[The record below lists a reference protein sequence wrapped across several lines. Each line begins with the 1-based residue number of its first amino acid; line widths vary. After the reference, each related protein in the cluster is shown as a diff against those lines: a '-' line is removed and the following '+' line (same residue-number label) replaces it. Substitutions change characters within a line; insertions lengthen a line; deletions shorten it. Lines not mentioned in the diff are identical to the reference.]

1 MKSFLKEVLLELY
14 NANEDLSDLLFIV
27 PSKRAGLFL
36 KKELVEIYA
45 DTTLFAPIIL
55 SIEEFIIQLSGLQQ
69 IDNTQTLF
77 EFYETYLNT
86 HPDTEKENFETF
98 SNWAQTLVYD
108 FNEIDRYCID
118 HKSFFTYL
126 SGIQDLNHWYLQ
138 EEKTELVKNYIRF
151 WESLI
156 DYYNNFK
163 NKLLEKKI
171 GYQGLL
177 YRKASEDIQSYV
189 KTEKRK
195 HILVGFNALNN
206 AEQIIFQSLLDA
218 DIARVYWDA
227 DQFFFENSYHEASL
241 FLRTYKNQW
250 EYYKKKPFQWI
261 NNNFSSKKDITLI
274 GVPKNIGQAKS
285 VGQLLGKLSG
295 SEMEKTALVL
305 ADEGLLQPLLNSLPD
320 VVKSLNITMGLP
332 LKEVPTA
339 AFFELLFNLHK
350 TSTNPK
356 GFYYKQ
362 VLEILNSLPAYRLL
376 GFNAKKLIRTISR
389 DNIIFITLKKLQDQ
403 ATEKE
408 KQVLALLFEPW
419 KDVTTALDNCREI
432 IHLLKNSLD
441 KEKNELELEY
451 VYHFHLVFNKVST
464 LHSKYPYLISL
475 GSLYTLYKDILT
487 TETLDFSGEPFS
499 GLQLMGML
507 ESRCLDFETVI
518 ITSVN
523 EGTLPA
529 GKSMNSFIPYDLK
542 RAYNLPTYKEK
553 DAIYTYHFYRLIQ
566 RAKKVYLLYNTE
578 DEGVG
583 GGEKS
588 RFLLQLEIDKRPNH
602 TLAKYTVSA
611 EVPKLIK
618 QPLQVNKNKEVLSK
632 LKDIGAHGLSPS
644 ALTTYIRNPMDF
656 YYKYVLGIKETEEV
670 EETIAANTLG
680 TVIHNTLE
688 TFYKPI
694 ENRFLSIEDIK
705 EMRGQI
711 DKELNN
717 QFKQEY
723 TKLDITQGKNLLI
736 FEVAKR
742 YIYNFLKA
750 EEALLQKGSKLKIL
764 SIESNLK
771 TKLEIPG
778 LDSPIYI
785 KGKVDRIDSLDGQ
798 IRIIDYKTGKVSRN
812 DVVIMDWD
820 TIIEDYK
827 YSKVIQVL
835 AYAYMQ
841 HNENPIPEGFQAGII
856 SFKNLQEGFL
866 KFGTKESIRGKI
878 NDEITDSVFEYYLIQ
893 LHKLIIEIF
902 DIEIPFTEKE
912 VG

>member
-14 NANEDLSDLLFIV
+14 NTNIDISDLLFIV

-36 KKELVEIYA
+36 KKELLEIYA
-45 DTTLFAPIIL
+45 ETTLFAPVIL
-55 SIEEFIIQLSGLQQ
+55 SIEEFIVQLSGLQQ

-77 EFYETYLNT
+77 EFYETYLST
-86 HPDTEKENFETF
+86 HPDVEKENFETF
-98 SNWAQTLVYD
+98 SNWAQTLIYD

-138 EEKTELVKNYIRF
+138 EEKTELVKNYIKF

-156 DYYNNFK
+156 DYYDNFK
-163 NKLLEKKI
+163 NKLLDQKI

-177 YRKASEDIQSYV
+177 YRKASEDIQSYI
-189 KTEKRK
+189 KTEKKK

-206 AEQIIFQSLLDA
+206 AEQIIFQSLLEA
-218 DIARVYWDA
+218 DIAQVYWDA
-227 DQFFFENSYHEASL
+227 DQFFFENTYHEASL

-250 EYYKKKPFQWI
+250 QYYKKKPLQWV
-261 NNNFSSKKDITLI
+261 NNNFSSKKDITFI
-274 GVPKNIGQAKS
+274 GVPKNIGQAKA
-285 VGQLLGKLSG
+285 VGQILSKIP
-295 SEMEKTALVL
+295 EYQMEKTALVL
-305 ADEGLLQPLLNSLPD
+305 ADESLLQPLLNSLPG

-350 TSTNPK
+350 TSINPN
-356 GFYYKQ
+356 GFHHKQ
-362 VLEILNSLPAYRLL
+362 VSEILNSLPAYRLL
-376 GFNAKKLIRTISR
+376 GCSTTKLVHAISR
-389 DNIIFITLKKLQDQ
+389 DNIIFVTLKKLQEQ
-403 ATEKE
+403 VSEKE

-419 KDVTTALDNCREI
+419 KNVITALNHCREI
-432 IHLLKNSLD
+432 IQLLKNNLN

-451 VYHFHLVFNKVST
+451 IYRFHIVFNKVST
-464 LHSKYPYLISL
+464 LHAKYPYLSSL
-475 GSLYTLYKDILT
+475 GSLYTLYKDILS

-529 GKSMNSFIPYDLK
+529 GKSMSSFIPYDLK

-602 TLAKYTVSA
+602 TISKYTVSA
-611 EVPKLIK
+611 EVPKLTK
-618 QPLQVNKNKEVLSK
+618 QPLQVNKNQEVLSR
-632 LKDIGAHGLSPS
+632 LKDLGTHGLSPS

-688 TFYKPI
+688 IFYKPL

-705 EMRGQI
+705 EMRRQI

-742 YIYNFLKA
+742 YIYNFLKT
-750 EEALLQKGSKLKIL
+750 EEVLLQTGAPLKIL

-771 TKLEIPG
+771 TKLEIPS
-778 LDSPIYI
+778 LDFPVYI

-812 DVVIMDWD
+812 DVVIMNWD

-841 HNENPIPEGFQAGII
+841 HNENPITEGFQAGII

-866 KFGTKESIRGKI
+866 KFGTKENIRGKI
-878 NDEITDSVFEYYLIQ
+878 NDEITDSVFEQYLAR

-902 DIEIPFTEKE
+902 DIETPFIEKE